1 MKGGEKLKQLILCV
15 AALSLILG
23 GIAFAQE
30 QQEESTIVG
39 PVMDNRYVHI
49 TPEDDQTQDGL
60 SKPAQ
65 KLMDQGVIPAAEA
78 ARQAEQS
85 RVVVQPSRNN

>member
-49 TPEDDQTQDGL
+49 TPEDDSKESGL
-60 SKPAQ
+60 SETAQ
-65 KLMDQGVIPAAEA
+65 KLMDQGVIPAAEE
-78 ARQAEQS
+78 ARTTGL
-85 RVVVQPSRNN
+85 VQPNSN